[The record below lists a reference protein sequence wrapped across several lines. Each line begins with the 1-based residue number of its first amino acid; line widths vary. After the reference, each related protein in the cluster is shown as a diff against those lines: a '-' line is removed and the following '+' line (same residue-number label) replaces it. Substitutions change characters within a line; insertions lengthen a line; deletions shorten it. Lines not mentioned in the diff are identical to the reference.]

1 MSGDRN
7 PWGVFS
13 DPVNLSLKITTLDD
27 VVTRLLDDTAEM
39 TDREEIAE
47 TTDLVRNVNEL
58 RHQLRQL
65 MQQQL

>member
-1 MSGDRN
+1 MSSNSN

-13 DPVNLSLKITTLDD
+13 DPANLSSKIVTLDD

-47 TTDLVRNVNEL
+47 TTDLVRNINEL

>member
-1 MSGDRN
+1 MSSDRN

>member
-1 MSGDRN
+1 MSSDSN

>member
-1 MSGDRN
+1 MSGDSN

-47 TTDLVRNVNEL
+47 TTDLVRNINEL

>member
-1 MSGDRN
+1 MSSERN

-13 DPVNLSLKITTLDD
+13 DPVNLSSKIVTLDD

-47 TTDLVRNVNEL
+47 TTDLVRNINEL

>member
-1 MSGDRN
+1 MSSNSN

>member
-1 MSGDRN
+1 MSGDSN
-7 PWGVFS
+7 PRGVFS

>member
-1 MSGDRN
+1 MSSERN

-47 TTDLVRNVNEL
+47 TTDLVRNINEL

>member
-1 MSGDRN
+1 MSGDPN

-47 TTDLVRNVNEL
+47 TTDLVRNINEL

>member
-1 MSGDRN
+1 MSGNGN

-47 TTDLVRNVNEL
+47 TTDLVRNINEL

>member
-1 MSGDRN
+1 MSSNSN

-47 TTDLVRNVNEL
+47 TTDLVRNINEL

>member
-1 MSGDRN
+1 MSGDSKL
-7 PWGVFS
+7 WGVFS

-47 TTDLVRNVNEL
+47 TTDLVRNINEL

-65 MQQQL
+65 MRYMM

>member
-1 MSGDRN
+1 MSSDRN

-13 DPVNLSLKITTLDD
+13 DPVNLSSKITTLDD
-27 VVTRLLDDTAEM
+27 VVTRLLDDTVEM